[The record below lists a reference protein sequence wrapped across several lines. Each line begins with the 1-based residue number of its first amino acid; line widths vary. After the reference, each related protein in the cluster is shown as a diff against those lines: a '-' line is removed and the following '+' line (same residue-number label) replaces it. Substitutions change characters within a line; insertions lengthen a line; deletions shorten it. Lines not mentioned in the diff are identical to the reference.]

1 VSTFLSRFRSSEL
14 RYQDGY
20 KYRTRA
26 TWAVLTPFSGMA
38 ARIES
43 GDRGLPW
50 VELRQD
56 GALIIREGYAWD
68 GASGPTVDTRSAI
81 IPSLV
86 HDALYQLARAGRL
99 PPLGRDAVDDYF
111 ESLCVACG
119 MWRWRAKIWRRAL
132 KIGAAHAYAQQP
144 ERILVAP

>member
-1 VSTFLSRFRSSEL
+1 VSTFLSRFHSSEL

-38 ARIES
+38 ARIDS
-43 GDRGLPW
+43 GDGTPW

-68 GASGPTVDTRSAI
+68 GASGPTIDTRSAI

-86 HDALYQLARAGRL
+86 HDALYQLARAGKL
-99 PPLGRDAVDDYF
+99 PPLERGRIDDYF
-111 ESLCVACG
+111 GDLCVACG
-119 MWRWRAKIWRRAL
+119 MWRWRAALWRRGL
-132 KIGAAHAYAQQP
+132 RIGAASSYAQQP